1 MRRINWHYDEID
13 DIHFDTEDPY
23 NNYEESLPRKTNIC
37 FIIPDFGSGGA
48 QRVMSNLANRFVSSD
63 HQVTILCFHSEK
75 EGSEPFYQ
83 LDKRIMML
91 YLPETFKRNRKRI
104 FKNAKMARKIFK
116 EINAELIIAF
126 LLPVSMYAFFA
137 TRFSKMKFVV
147 SERNDPK
154 ETIKYKHW
162 KSIRNYVFR
171 HADGCVFQTEDAQKY
186 YGRAVRHKSAVIS
199 NPMILYNDCQDIIL
213 SRDRSNRIVCVG
225 RYDPQKNHPL
235 LIKAFARLV
244 KKYPDFTLEIY
255 GRDFHGY
262 QQTLE
267 KLIDDLQLCGKV
279 KLMGA
284 HNDLHNMI
292 YDAKMSV
299 LASNYEGMP
308 NALLET
314 VALGIPS
321 IATDCPIGGSAK
333 IIGNDENG
341 LLIRMNDEDQLLEK
355 MIFLVENPE
364 RADELAANGRRGKD
378 KYSIEKIYLEW
389 KSLIKKTTGLNLR

>member
-1 MRRINWHYDEID
+1 MRRRYYDYED
-13 DIHFDTEDPY
+13 MHRRFENNLYDI
-23 NNYEESLPRKTNIC
+23 YEGLLAQKIHIC

-48 QRVMSNLANRFVSSD
+48 QRVMGNLANRFAIAG
-63 HQVTILCFHSEK
+63 HQVSILCFHSRK
-75 EGSEPFYQ
+75 EGGAPFYQ
-83 LDKRIMML
+83 LDQRIKML
-91 YLPETFKRNRKRI
+91 YLPESFKRNRKRI
-104 FKNAKMARKIFK
+104 LKNAHMARKIFK
-116 EINAELIIAF
+116 EIGAQLVIAF

-137 TRFSKMKFVV
+137 TRFSQIKFIV

-154 ETIKYKHW
+154 ETIKYKYW
-162 KSIRNYVFR
+162 KPIRNYVFR

-186 YGRAVRHKSAVIS
+186 YGRAVRDKSAVIS
-199 NPMILYNDCQDIIL
+199 NPMILYNDCKDVIL
-213 SRDRSNRIVCVG
+213 SQNRSHRVICIG
-225 RYDPQKNHPL
+225 RYDFQKNHPL
-235 LIKAFARLV
+235 LIKVFSRFV
-244 KKYPDFTLEIY
+244 KKYPDYTLEIY

-262 QQTLE
+262 QKILE
-267 KLIDDLQLCGKV
+267 NLIHEYGMDGKV

-284 HNDLHNMI
+284 HSDLHNMI

-341 LLIRMNDEDQLLEK
+341 ILISMNDEDQLFEK
-355 MIFLVENPE
+355 MVYLIENPDY
-364 RADELAANGRRGKD
+364 ADQLAANGRRSKD
-378 KYSIEKIYLEW
+378 QYSIEKIYSEW
-389 KSLIKKTTGLNLR
+389 KTIIRKTTGFNLR

>member
-1 MRRINWHYDEID
+1 MIRRDDYIHRKFNDELYDE
-13 DIHFDTEDPY
+13 
-23 NNYEESLPRKTNIC
+23 YEELPCKNVNVC

-48 QRVMSNLANRFVSSD
+48 QRVMGNLANRFASAG
-63 HQVTILCFHSEK
+63 HQVSILCFHSER
-75 EGSEPFYQ
+75 EGTPPFYQ
-83 LDKRIMML
+83 LDERIRML

-104 FKNAKMARKIFK
+104 FKNAKMARKIFN
-116 EINAELIIAF
+116 EIQADLVIAF

-137 TRFSKMKFVV
+137 TRFSKIKFIV

-154 ETIKYKHW
+154 ETIKYKYW
-162 KSIRNYVFR
+162 KPIRNYVFR
-171 HADGCVFQTEDAQKY
+171 HAYGCVFQTEDAQKY
-186 YGRAVRHKSAVIS
+186 YGRAVLHKSAVIS
-199 NPMILYNDCQDIIL
+199 NPMILYNDCKDIVL
-213 SRDRSNRIVCVG
+213 SCNRSNRIVCIG

-235 LIKAFARLV
+235 LIRAFSRFV
-244 KKYPDFTLEIY
+244 KKYPEYTLEIY

-267 KLIDDLQLCGKV
+267 NLIAELNLTGKV

-284 HNDLHNMI
+284 HSDLHNLI

-341 LLIRMNDEDQLLEK
+341 ILIKMNDEDQLLEK
-355 MIFLVENPE
+355 MIWLVENPDK
-364 RADELAANGRRGKD
+364 ADEISANGRRGKD
-378 KYSIEKIYLEW
+378 KYSIEKIYAEW
-389 KSLIKKTTGLNLR
+389 KALIKKTTGLNLR